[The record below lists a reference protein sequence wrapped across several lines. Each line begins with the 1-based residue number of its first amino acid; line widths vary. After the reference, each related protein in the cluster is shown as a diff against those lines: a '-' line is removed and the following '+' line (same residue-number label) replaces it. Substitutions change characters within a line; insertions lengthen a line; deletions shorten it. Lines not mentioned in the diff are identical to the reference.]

1 MKFGFVLNV
10 ARTFD
15 SSSRTD
21 MAKTAATK
29 KTTTP
34 VRRPWLK
41 DDLRVLKGMA
51 RKEPLG
57 KIAKTL
63 KRTAAAT
70 QHKASVEGISLR
82 LSPKKRTAAKAR

>member
-1 MKFGFVLNV
+1 
-10 ARTFD
+10 
-15 SSSRTD
+15 
-21 MAKTAATK
+21 
-29 KTTTP
+29 
-34 VRRPWLK
+34 
-41 DDLRVLKGMA
+41 MA